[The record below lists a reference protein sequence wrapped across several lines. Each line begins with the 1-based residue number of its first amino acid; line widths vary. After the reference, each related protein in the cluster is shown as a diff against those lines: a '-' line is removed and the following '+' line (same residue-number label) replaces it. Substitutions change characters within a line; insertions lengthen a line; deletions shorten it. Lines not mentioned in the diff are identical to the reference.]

1 MSTTKAK
8 RTSFGPRVKTAVKSR
23 ENIIENH
30 SYSIIIN
37 DLINNT
43 RLKAGQNTPT
53 HHRSEIFMRK
63 TVAKTNFIS
72 KNSINTLKLLRI
84 R

>member
-23 ENIIENH
+23 ENTIENH

-37 DLINNT
+37 DLTNNI

-53 HHRSEIFMRK
+53 HHR
-63 TVAKTNFIS
+63 
-72 KNSINTLKLLRI
+72 
-84 R
+84 